1 MLIPGVVVSLIL
13 LGVIIRFALSPR
25 TDRLVKRAALIAL
38 GAIGLAIL
46 VCMIMALTAPEAV
59 VEEEVFAGLPLAEP
73 VAAGISPNRV
83 YLLILGSVMLALIGF
98 IVFLALREQAKTAGR
113 KLWKKMNRKTGS
125 KKKPRQLTAAKKTA
139 KK

>member
-1 MLIPGVVVSLIL
+1 MIVPGVIASLIL

-46 VCMIMALTAPEAV
+46 ACMIMVIAGPEAV

-73 VAAGISPNRV
+73 VATGISPYRI
-83 YLLILGSVMLALIGF
+83 YLLVLGSAMLALIGL
-98 IVFLALREQAKTAGR
+98 IIFLALREKAKTAGR
-113 KLWKKMNRKTGS
+113 KLLGKMNRKEGS
-125 KKKPRQLTAAKKTA
+125 KKKTP
-139 KK
+139 